1 MFLVMPT
8 PENNTS
14 KPSGGMPMGTLQV
27 IDTYTGWFFYY
38 KATDVSRLLTSSTFS
53 ITNFCLNL
61 ATYVLSHNRP
71 LSKFYN
77 LFHLQKP
84 FKYILPCPSLGSSRK
99 ACLGKAENL
108 PTNPQIPLAPTAK
121 KSEKLKSFL
130 KGGKTKQ
137 KKQFLNVQATIQ
149 PSFSL
154 MISFNKPDL

>member
-8 PENNTS
+8 PEDNTS

-27 IDTYTGWFFYY
+27 IDTYTWWFSYH
-38 KATDVSRLLTSSTFS
+38 KATDVSLLLTFS
-53 ITNFCLNL
+53 AFPITNFCLNL
-61 ATYVLSHNRP
+61 ATYVLPHKRP
-71 LSKFYN
+71 LTKFYN

-84 FKYILPCPSLGSSRK
+84 FKYILPHPFLGSSRK

-130 KGGKTKQ
+130 KRGKLK
-137 KKQFLNVQATIQ
+137 KKQFLNAQATTK

-154 MISFNKPDL
+154 MISFNRPDL